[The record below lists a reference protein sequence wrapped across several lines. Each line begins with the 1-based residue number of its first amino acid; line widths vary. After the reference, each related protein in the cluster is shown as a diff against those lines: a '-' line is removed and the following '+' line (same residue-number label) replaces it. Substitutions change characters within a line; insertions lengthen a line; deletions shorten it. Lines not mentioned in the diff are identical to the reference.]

1 MIVILCEPDD
11 HSGLWLASEL
21 EPREKVAR
29 IVLPEKLIVG
39 SQLSLRIDEQAVD
52 AAVRQADGR
61 VIDGKSV
68 AAIVNRMQ
76 HFPVP
81 VLQDASNP
89 DLVYAAEEDRAAIV
103 AWSFALD
110 CPVLFPPPPYGAA
123 RENASDIVW
132 RCRAT
137 ALGIPAEPI
146 AIGSNDPGEAGD
158 PGGGG
163 ERNILR
169 IGERTLTRDGADTP
183 DSPAASAGLLAVS
196 SGLSSLAM
204 RFRAAPDAAMDDEW

>member
-68 AAIVNRMQ
+68 AAARGTFCGSANEPLRGTAPTRRTVP
-76 HFPVP
+76 PVP
-81 VLQDASNP
+81 P
-89 DLVYAAEEDRAAIV
+89 
-103 AWSFALD
+103 
-110 CPVLFPPPPYGAA
+110 
-123 RENASDIVW
+123 
-132 RCRAT
+132 
-137 ALGIPAEPI
+137 
-146 AIGSNDPGEAGD
+146 GSLP
-158 PGGGG
+158 
-163 ERNILR
+163 
-169 IGERTLTRDGADTP
+169 
-183 DSPAASAGLLAVS
+183 
-196 SGLSSLAM
+196 
-204 RFRAAPDAAMDDEW
+204 